1 LTTDNKVKPTNN
13 GASAPQDLKLNK
25 NYDYTGAKRQAAYT
39 DRLKAKGLKQV
50 RCWIYKED
58 TQALK
63 DHAEQLV
70 LKREE
75 AEAKKPS

>member
-1 LTTDNKVKPTNN
+1 MVTTKN
-13 GASAPQDLKLNK
+13 
-25 NYDYTGAKRQAAYT
+25 NYDYTGAKRQAAYA

-50 RCWIYKED
+50 RSWIYPED

-63 DHAEQLV
+63 DHAEELV
-70 LKREE
+70 LKRE